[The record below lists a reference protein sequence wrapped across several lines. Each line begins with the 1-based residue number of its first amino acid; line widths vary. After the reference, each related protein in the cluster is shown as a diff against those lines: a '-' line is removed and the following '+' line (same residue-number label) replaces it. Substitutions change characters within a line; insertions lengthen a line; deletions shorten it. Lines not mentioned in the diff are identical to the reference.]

1 MHVAIAT
8 RFSANML
15 VVKAVLSVILVQY
28 ETQVPT
34 GTVNM
39 LTEHHSASLM
49 HQDYNW
55 NACFAN
61 FAIFKIA
68 QQQ

>member
-49 HQDYNW
+49 HQDYN
-55 NACFAN
+55 
-61 FAIFKIA
+61 
-68 QQQ
+68 